1 MPSRELDNL
10 KPTDA
15 DEAEG
20 TPNSWGS
27 RAITLTQAQEFALR
41 VTSVSSEQA
50 TIAKNLAAMP
60 PEIQVRGVFFEGLAR
75 AVQQARS
82 DTAAL
87 QLQRKAGI
95 PAHSIAFRH
104 YAHRD
109 FYKLY
114 YLTARLL
121 YPAEKLAAALRITSR
136 TFFPT
141 FRNSLLGKTMGAL
154 MGERPTTI
162 LPLLSRAYNL
172 SVAGNEHT
180 SELVGEREVNW
191 KCRVEPVEW
200 YDQTFAG
207 IIEGT
212 VVDGESP
219 LPRVRMLSKALR
231 GGAGEYQ
238 FQITW

>member
-1 MPSRELDNL
+1 V
-10 KPTDA
+10 KAT
-15 DEAEG
+15 
-20 TPNSWGS
+20 NSEEPESAKAFWGS
-27 RAITLTQAQEFALR
+27 RVITSAQAQEFAAR
-41 VTSVSSEQA
+41 VTPVPSDQA
-50 TIAKNLAAMP
+50 TIARNLAAMS

-75 AVQQARS
+75 VVQQARS
-82 DTAAL
+82 DTVAS
-87 QLQRKAGI
+87 QLQRKAGVPEHAI
-95 PAHSIAFRH
+95 PFRH

-121 YPAEKLAAALRITSR
+121 HPSEKLAAALRITSR
-136 TFFPT
+136 MFFPI
-141 FRNSLLGKTMGAL
+141 FRKSLLGKTMGAL
-154 MGERPTTI
+154 MGEQPRTI

-180 SELVGEREVNW
+180 SELVGEREIAW
-191 KCRVEPVEW
+191 KCRVEPVDW

-212 VVDGESP
+212 APDGAGA
-219 LPRVRMLSKALR
+219 LPRVHMLSKVLR
-231 GGAGEYQ
+231 GGAAEYQ

>member
-1 MPSRELDNL
+1 L

-15 DEAEG
+15 DEPDDA
-20 TPNSWGS
+20 PNSWGS
-27 RAITLTQAQEFALR
+27 RAVTPAQAHEFAAR
-41 VTSVSSEQA
+41 VTSVPADQA
-50 TIAKNLAAMP
+50 TITKNLVAMS

-75 AVQQARS
+75 VVQQARS
-82 DTAAL
+82 DTAAS
-87 QLQRKAGI
+87 QLQRKAGV
-95 PAHSIAFRH
+95 PKHVIAFRH

-121 YPAEKLAAALRITSR
+121 HPSEKLATALRITSR
-136 TFFPT
+136 AFFPI
-141 FRNSLLGKTMGAL
+141 FRNSLLGRTMGAL
-154 MGERPTTI
+154 MGEKPRTI

-180 SELVGEREVNW
+180 SELVSEREVTW

-212 VVDGESP
+212 ALDNEEP

-231 GGAGEYQ
+231 GGMSEYQ